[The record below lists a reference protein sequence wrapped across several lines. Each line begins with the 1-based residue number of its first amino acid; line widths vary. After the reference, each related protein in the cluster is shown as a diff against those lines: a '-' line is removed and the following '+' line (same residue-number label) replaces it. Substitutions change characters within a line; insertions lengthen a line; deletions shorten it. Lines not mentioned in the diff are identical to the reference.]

1 MGDSV
6 PELNET
12 LFLNLRAPINAILAN
27 SRGSAYISND
37 DGPQIFIDN
46 AVTVNEGNSG
56 TTPQRFTVRLSA
68 ASTQTVTVNWATAN
82 GTAGPVDYNVAS
94 GTLTFAPGDVEKTIT
109 ILVKGDTLVEPNET
123 YKVNL
128 SRPVYAILGD
138 SVAVAYIRN
147 DDSAPGGS

>member
-1 MGDSV
+1 M
-6 PELNET
+6 
-12 LFLNLRAPINAILAN
+12 
-27 SRGSAYISND
+27 
-37 DGPQIFIDN
+37 
-46 AVTVNEGNSG
+46 
-56 TTPQRFTVRLSA
+56 VRLSA

-147 DDSAPGGS
+147 DDSAPDGS